1 MLVYDEWGFKF
12 CYLQTQKSAE
22 LLSSSLMIKLF

>member
-1 MLVYDEWGFKF
+1 MMSEALSFVNYK
-12 CYLQTQKSAE
+12 TQKSAE